1 MLSFVVKKAPPVRR
15 FFSSAAWGNGSAV
28 IYSACF
34 SVESGHCKWATRY
47 VRRQN
52 EYTTKRLS

>member
-1 MLSFVVKKAPPVRR
+1 MLSFVVKKRLPSGA

-34 SVESGHCKWATRY
+34 SVESGHCEWATRY